1 MPGEKEFSAASC
13 LNMLPYISL
22 QNFITHPLPAG
33 FSSRMTVTGI
43 VAVTA
48 PEVTPGANR
57 LDKNL
62 ELAAFRTHDRNL
74 P

>member
-1 MPGEKEFSAASC
+1 
-13 LNMLPYISL
+13 
-22 QNFITHPLPAG
+22 
-33 FSSRMTVTGI
+33 MTVTGI